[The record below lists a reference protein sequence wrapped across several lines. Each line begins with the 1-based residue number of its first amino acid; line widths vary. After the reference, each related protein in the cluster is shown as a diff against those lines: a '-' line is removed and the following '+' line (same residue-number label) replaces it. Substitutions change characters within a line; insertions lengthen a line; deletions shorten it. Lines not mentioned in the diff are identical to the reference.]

1 MKDPA
6 IPEESLGV
14 SMKSDKWIGIIA
26 ILFSGLMYWQTRE
39 FPPPICGI
47 LGAGFF
53 PNILFVLLA
62 ATGVALIIGGY
73 LEERKQR
80 KSGEAGDKGELTWNQ
95 YWKKFKKIV
104 EGNAFVIIS
113 FFLFFCYVIMLDY
126 FGYTIAT
133 LIFMPIL
140 IWVLG
145 PRSRRAIPMIIIIS
159 LGMTFVIY
167 FAFLEVFHVFLPSGK
182 LF

>member
-1 MKDPA
+1 
-6 IPEESLGV
+6 
-14 SMKSDKWIGIIA
+14 MKSDKWIGLIA
-26 ILFSGLMYWQTRE
+26 IVFSGLMCWQTRD
-39 FPPPICGI
+39 FPSPICGS

-53 PNILFVLLA
+53 PNILFILLA
-62 ATGVALIIGGY
+62 ATGVALIIGGC

-80 KSGEAGDKGELTWNQ
+80 RSGEAVDRGGLTWGQ
-95 YWKKFKKIV
+95 FLKEFKKIV
-104 EGNAFVIIS
+104 ERNALVIIS

-126 FGYTIAT
+126 FGYTVAT
-133 LIFMPIL
+133 LVFMPIL

-145 PRSRRAIPMIIIIS
+145 PRNRRAIPMIIIIS

-167 FAFLEVFHVFLPSGK
+167 FVFLEVFHVFLPSGK

>member
-1 MKDPA
+1 
-6 IPEESLGV
+6 
-14 SMKSDKWIGIIA
+14 MKSDKWIGFIA
-26 ILFSGLMYWQTRE
+26 IVFSGLMYWQTRE
-39 FPPPICGI
+39 FPPPLYGS

-53 PNILFVLLA
+53 PNILFALLA
-62 ATGVALIIGGY
+62 VTGVVLIISGY
-73 LEERKQR
+73 IEERKQR
-80 KSGEAGDKGELTWNQ
+80 KSKGTGDNGGLTWSQ
-95 YWKKFKKIV
+95 LRKELKEAV
-104 EGNAFVIIS
+104 ERNIFVIIS
-113 FFLFFCYVIMLDY
+113 FSLFFCYVIMLDY
-126 FGYTIAT
+126 LGYTIAT